1 MKKFFPLLILTS
13 ALALAT
19 VAAYYSVFG
28 ISKLFSSQ
36 AQAVILMAAIL
47 EASKLI
53 TASYL
58 ERYWKVINWFRKVY
72 LVLALLILMFITS
85 LGIYGFLVSAYQ
97 ETAYKVQ
104 EVEKKVEVENAKLKR
119 YQEQLVNITTE
130 KSSLNKN
137 ITELTTGL
145 SNNKIQYTNSEGV
158 LITTTSSSTRRALEK
173 QLDNS
178 MTRRDTLSKKEQ
190 AITDSISS
198 IDLKILSLETN
209 SDVAAEIGPL
219 KYVAKITGKDT
230 DKVVN
235 WFILLF
241 IFVFDP
247 LAVILLI
254 SANRALYDLKPKKNI
269 YGEIKTKV
277 IKEEK
282 VEEDKEESK
291 AERVKAPTLTTSTNL
306 PPSNYIEQQ
315 KEAIKKEISKISS
328 SGVSS
333 KKGGLA
339 IEKLKKQLK
348 DLDNKSNDD
357 LQKEY

>member
-1 MKKFFPLLILTS
+1 MKKSFPVLVLVA
-13 ALALAT
+13 ALSLAI

-36 AQAVILMAAIL
+36 AEAVIIMAGIL

-58 ERYWKVINWFRKVY
+58 EKYWKVINWIRKIY
-72 LVLALLILMFITS
+72 LTLAVLILMFITS

-104 EVEKKVEVENAKLKR
+104 EVEKKVMVQETKKKR
-119 YQEQLVNITTE
+119 YQEQLVSITTE
-130 KSSLNKN
+130 KESLNKN

-145 SNNKIQYTNSEGV
+145 ANNKIQRKDRNGN
-158 LITTTSSSTRRALEK
+158 IINTTSGSTRRALER

-178 MTRRDTLSKKEQ
+178 ISRRDTLSKKEQ
-190 AITDSISS
+190 SLSDSISS
-198 IDLKILSLETN
+198 IDLKVLDLETN

-230 DKVVN
+230 DVVVN

-247 LAVILLI
+247 LAIMLLV
-254 SANRALYDLKPKKNI
+254 SANKALRTKKPRENI
-269 YGEIKTKV
+269 YGELKITK
-277 IKEEK
+277 K
-282 VEEDKEESK
+282 
-291 AERVKAPTLTTSTNL
+291 PL
-306 PPSNYIEQQ
+306 PPKPPKIIKPKIDKVVIQNKRDEINRQIQKVLNSGLSEKRRNTQIENLQN
-315 KEAIKKEISKISS
+315 
-328 SGVSS
+328 
-333 KKGGLA
+333 
-339 IEKLKKQLK
+339 QLPK
-348 DLDNKSNDD
+348 DDED
-357 LQKEY
+357 LSKEY

>member
-36 AQAVILMAAIL
+36 AQAVILMAGIL

-58 ERYWKVINWFRKVY
+58 ERYWKVINWFRKIY

-104 EVEKKVEVENAKLKR
+104 EVEKKVEVENTKLKR

-145 SNNKIQYTNSEGV
+145 SNNKIQYTNSEGIV
-158 LITTTSSSTRRALEK
+158 ITTTSSSTRRALEK

-190 AITDSISS
+190 IITDSISS

-241 IFVFDP
+241 IIVFDP
-247 LAVILLI
+247 LAVILLV
-254 SANRALYDLKPKKNI
+254 SAQHSFKFNNTKNI
-269 YGEIKTKV
+269 YGETKNYFKRRNQA
-277 IKEEK
+277 INRIINKNQQMQKQKSEPELSLQEQSDQITQQELEK
-282 VEEDKEESK
+282 SE
-291 AERVKAPTLTTSTNL
+291 
-306 PPSNYIEQQ
+306 
-315 KEAIKKEISKISS
+315 KKESIIKWPKVRS
-328 SGVSS
+328 
-333 KKGGLA
+333 
-339 IEKLKKQLK
+339 
-348 DLDNKSNDD
+348 
-357 LQKEY
+357 